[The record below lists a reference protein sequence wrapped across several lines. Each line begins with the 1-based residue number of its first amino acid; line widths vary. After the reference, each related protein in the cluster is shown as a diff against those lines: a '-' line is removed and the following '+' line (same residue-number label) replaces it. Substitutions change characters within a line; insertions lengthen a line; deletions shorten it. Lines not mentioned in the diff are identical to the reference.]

1 MRQFSTHTL
10 APLLGV
16 LLAATMVV
24 ACGGDGD
31 SAAPQD
37 GSASSERSTRA
48 TEQEVVTADPPT
60 TVPVTEAPAAPADS
74 PDAPAA
80 PASPPATSA
89 PAPAPA
95 PSGGVCDTAA
105 VHDAIAGAVAP
116 DLAFE
121 VTYLECAEG
130 FGWAQLVADFGDGA
144 TAFLQGSGSDIT
156 VLDLGSAVCPT
167 AVGMPESIA
176 VQLAPA
182 GSTWRGECGPA

>member
-1 MRQFSTHTL
+1 MRQFSAHTL

-16 LLAATMVV
+16 LLAVTMVA

-31 SAAPQD
+31 SAAPRH
-37 GSASSERSTRA
+37 GPASSERSTRA
-48 TEQEVVTADPPT
+48 TEQEVVTANPPT

-74 PDAPAA
+74 PGPVA

-95 PSGGVCDTAA
+95 PSGGLCDTAA

-130 FGWAQLVADFGDGA
+130 YGWAQVLADFGDGA

-167 AVGMPESIA
+167 AAGMPESIA

-182 GSTWRGECGPA
+182 GSAWRGECGPA

>member
-1 MRQFSTHTL
+1 MRQFSAHTL

-16 LLAATMVV
+16 LMAVTMVA

-31 SAAPQD
+31 SAAPRH
-37 GSASSERSTRA
+37 GPASSERSTRA

-74 PDAPAA
+74 PGPA
-80 PASPPATSA
+80 A

-105 VHDAIAGAVAP
+105 VHDAIAGSGAVAP

-130 FGWAQLVADFGDGA
+130 YGWAQVLADFGDGA
-144 TAFLQGSGSDIT
+144 TAFLQGSGSEIT

-167 AVGMPESIA
+167 AAGMPESIA

-182 GSTWRGECGPA
+182 GSAWRGECGPA